1 MNIRDF
7 NMFDI
12 VNKIVVLQDIF
23 KNMKRA
29 QYDKHYT
36 NLYINYT

>member
-12 VNKIVVLQDIF
+12 VNKTVVLQHIF
-23 KNMKRA
+23 KNMKRV
-29 QYDKHYT
+29 QYDKHYIS
-36 NLYINYT
+36 LYINYT